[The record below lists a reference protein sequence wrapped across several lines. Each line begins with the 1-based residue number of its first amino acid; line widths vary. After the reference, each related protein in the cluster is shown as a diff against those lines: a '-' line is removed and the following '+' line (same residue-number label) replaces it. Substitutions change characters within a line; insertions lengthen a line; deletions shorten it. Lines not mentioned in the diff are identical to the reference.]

1 MSKKLRTCL
10 AGSTVRSAAEST
22 GTRSKVTAVQH
33 PQYQMRLTSVLL
45 WRGRLSPADR
55 RELELLAR
63 LPARTR
69 CTDPVAD
76 TRKCIKEASINA
88 LCALADDP
96 GALIGQPLIAPS
108 ATKAPNGLSYD
119 PANYL
124 WNSTPMILV

>member
-1 MSKKLRTCL
+1 
-10 AGSTVRSAAEST
+10 
-22 GTRSKVTAVQH
+22 VTAVQH
-33 PQYQMRLTSVLL
+33 PQYQMRLTSMFL

-63 LPARTR
+63 LPTRTR

-76 TRKCIKEASINA
+76 TRKCIKEASINS

-96 GALIGQPLIAPS
+96 GGLIGQPLVAPS

-119 PANYL
+119 AADYL